1 MKIKAKPGNNSTE
14 IEMVVSKI
22 PESFTVDHRNMPA
35 PQVRKAGVLTGPAG
49 DKVSKF
55 DLRFVKPN
63 HESMPTGAI
72 HTLEHLL
79 ALYLRM
85 RLKGII
91 DLSPMGCRTGFYLS
105 IWGEP
110 DSELIKKALLETLQK
125 VISCEEDDI
134 PAISAK
140 ECGNYRDH
148 SLTAAKEY
156 AHQVLEGFKK
166 S

>member
-1 MKIKAKPGNNSTE
+1 MKTKTE
-14 IEMVVSKI
+14 PDVRSAEIDMVVSKI
-22 PESFTVDHRNMPA
+22 PESFTVDHRNMTA

-63 HESMPTGAI
+63 HDSMPTGAI

-79 ALYLRM
+79 ALYM
-85 RLKGII
+85 RRQLKGII

-110 DSELIKKALLETLQK
+110 DSRLIKKALLETLQK

-134 PAISAK
+134 PAISAR

-148 SLTAAKEY
+148 SLPAAKEY
-156 AHQVLEGFKK
+156 ARKVLEGFKK